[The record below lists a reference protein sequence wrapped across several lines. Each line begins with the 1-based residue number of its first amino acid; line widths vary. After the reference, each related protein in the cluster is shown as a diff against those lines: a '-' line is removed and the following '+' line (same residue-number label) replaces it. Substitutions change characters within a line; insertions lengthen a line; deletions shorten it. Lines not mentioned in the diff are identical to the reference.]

1 MKKII
6 ILFSVFCSLLFVSCS
21 DNDDYENEINEQIS
35 ISRTDAIC
43 SLLNNVALYPNDEI
57 DLDNAAGLSLV
68 SFDPS
73 NIQDEKTEGE
83 NRGKVMSALFESMSV
98 NIDATALLSVI
109 TEKYIGAYNANY
121 NAIAYNSK
129 SDYFSDNTIKIA
141 RAYSTGSYISAIA
154 NKSDSEIALFKSIA
168 QKFLGYYSFE

>member
-43 SLLNNVALYPNDEI
+43 SLLNNVALYPDDEI

-109 TEKYIGAYNANY
+109 TEKYIGAYSS

-129 SDYFSDNTIKIA
+129 SEFFSDNTIKIA

-154 NKSDSEIALFKSIA
+154 NKSDSEIALFKAIA

>member
-1 MKKII
+1 
-6 ILFSVFCSLLFVSCS
+6 
-21 DNDDYENEINEQIS
+21 
-35 ISRTDAIC
+35 
-43 SLLNNVALYPNDEI
+43 VALYPNDEI

-109 TEKYIGAYNANY
+109 TEKYIGAYSS

-129 SDYFSDNTIKIA
+129 SEFFSDNTIKIA

-154 NKSDSEIALFKSIA
+154 NKSDSEIALFKAIA